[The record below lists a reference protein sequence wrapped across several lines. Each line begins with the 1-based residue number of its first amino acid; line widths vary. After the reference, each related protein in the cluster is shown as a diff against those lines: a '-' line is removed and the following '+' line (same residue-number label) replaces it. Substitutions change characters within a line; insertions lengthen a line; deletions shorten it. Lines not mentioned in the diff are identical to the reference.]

1 MNEADEPDGLVVAF
15 PALDPKGAL
24 SSRHVRFGQ
33 AKKRRHFVKIHVRPR
48 LTCPTA

>member
-24 SSRHVRFGQ
+24 GIHDTFGLVRQRSGDT
-33 AKKRRHFVKIHVRPR
+33 
-48 LTCPTA
+48 L